1 MNEVIHS
8 HFYCMWSMN
17 APVKI
22 FLLLFLHVTWLWHF
36 NQNHKGFKSLKKN
49 FYLQFSGGDCSFNI
63 SKCVIFFK
71 PIWGLFW
78 SIYIYSSPCRVE
90 VRSTCHLFIN
100 SIKMLQSQP
109 IKNNNSI
116 IYLLFYLLTAEGK
129 LNNVSRES
137 GFSLQP
143 KYITT
148 TP

>member
-1 MNEVIHS
+1 
-8 HFYCMWSMN
+8 
-17 APVKI
+17 
-22 FLLLFLHVTWLWHF
+22 
-36 NQNHKGFKSLKKN
+36 
-49 FYLQFSGGDCSFNI
+49 
-63 SKCVIFFK
+63 
-71 PIWGLFW
+71 
-78 SIYIYSSPCRVE
+78 
-90 VRSTCHLFIN
+90 
-100 SIKMLQSQP
+100 MLQSQP